1 MLETLRAFV
10 ALNLEIAAVR
20 RIIAL
25 QRSLRSS
32 PEVPTD
38 PIAWV
43 APTNLHISLR
53 SLGQIDVAMAP
64 ALADALRESLRTLPP
79 VRLQLAGPGAF
90 PGTSLARILLVDATE
105 IPEPLRDMA
114 ERIEQLAASFGLHPD
129 PRPFRPHVV
138 LGRTSTPIDVTRWF
152 ASLGRADLPDA
163 NATECVLYSGSAESA
178 GAEYP
183 ALARVALALPQPAR
197 SQRPR
202 PSRSPSQRPK
212 PRSKPPTAPARDTSP
227 DIPGP
232 PKVPTDLSSD
242 MVSMAVDAEGDT
254 DE

>member
-10 ALNLEIAAVR
+10 ALNLEISAVR

-90 PGTSLARILLVDATE
+90 PGPSLARILLVDATE
-105 IPEPLRDMA
+105 IPESLRDMA
-114 ERIEQLAASFGLHPD
+114 ERIEQLATSFGLHPD

-138 LGRTSTPIDVTRWF
+138 LGRTNTPIDVTRWF

-163 NATECVLYSGSAESA
+163 NATECVLYSGLAESAGAESA

-183 ALARVALALPQPAR
+183 ALARVALAHPQPAR

-212 PRSKPPTAPARDTSP
+212 PRSKPPAAPARDTSP

-232 PKVPTDLSSD
+232 PKVPTDLAS
-242 MVSMAVDAEGDT
+242 AGDPEDT
-254 DE
+254 NE

>member
-32 PEVPTD
+32 PEVPAE
-38 PIAWV
+38 PISWV
-43 APTNLHISLR
+43 AATNLHISLR
-53 SLGQIDVAMAP
+53 SLGQIDAALAP

-79 VRLQLAGPGAF
+79 VRLQLAGPSAF
-90 PGTSLARILLVDATE
+90 PGHALARILLVDTTE
-105 IPEPLRDMA
+105 TPEPLRDMA
-114 ERIEQLAASFGLHPD
+114 ERIEHLAASFGLGPD

-138 LGRTSTPIDVTRWF
+138 LGRANTAIDVTRWF
-152 ASLGRADLPDA
+152 ASLGRTDLPDA
-163 NATECVLYSGSAESA
+163 VATECVLYGGSAETP

-183 ALARVALALPQPAR
+183 ALARVALAHPQPAR

-202 PSRSPSQRPK
+202 PARSPSQRPK
-212 PRSKPPTAPARDTSP
+212 PRSKPPDAPARDTTP
-227 DIPGP
+227 DIPAP
-232 PKVPTDLSSD
+232 PKIPTDLPPELL
-242 MVSMAVDAEGDT
+242 SMPGDPKR